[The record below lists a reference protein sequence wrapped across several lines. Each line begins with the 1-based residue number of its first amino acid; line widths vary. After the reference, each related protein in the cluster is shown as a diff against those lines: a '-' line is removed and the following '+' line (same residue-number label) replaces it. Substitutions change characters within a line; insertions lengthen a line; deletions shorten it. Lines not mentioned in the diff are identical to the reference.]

1 MAAVVGQSESPED
14 LIPVHNLCIESSSV
28 IHSQVIHS
36 DCVSEE
42 NKKLDGELYQSR
54 ISQF

>member
-1 MAAVVGQSESPED
+1 MAAVVGQSEALD
-14 LIPVHNLCIESSSV
+14 VLIHVLNLCIKSSSV